1 MTRRKVTMLE
11 AFQDSARTSQE
22 RQDAALSRTQAA
34 AGDGALGVD
43 NPLAGD
49 PLVGDPLAGEG
60 RADPRPAPS
69 VHDGPAIVPVGESS
83 VGGSASGGHPGVDS
97 EGIDAEGR
105 AARTGLTLPF
115 SGYGFAVLQ
124 VLLLVGA
131 FLLGRQF
138 EEHGFGLGASHS
150 SEASG
155 QARLEAASFG
165 MPGRSLTSRQLSGAV
180 DAGARA
186 IQPERQT
193 GAPGEAGT
201 PGGGGSP
208 EGTQSDGVAAV
219 DTSSP
224 SAQPDPDTAADQA
237 FWDPAMRF
245 TVLAISYTRSPANE
259 ALAWETYDLLAE
271 LGFPVVKPSSGGIR
285 IFLHV
290 GAAASMD
297 ELADL
302 RNELQNVRVG
312 PRRTPDF
319 RTAYVVNINREID

>member
-1 MTRRKVTMLE
+1 
-11 AFQDSARTSQE
+11 
-22 RQDAALSRTQAA
+22 
-34 AGDGALGVD
+34 
-43 NPLAGD
+43 
-49 PLVGDPLAGEG
+49 
-60 RADPRPAPS
+60 
-69 VHDGPAIVPVGESS
+69 VHDGPAIVPVGEPS
-83 VGGSASGGHPGVDS
+83 VGGSASGGHPEVGS
-97 EGIDAEGR
+97 EGGVGSGGNDAEGR
-105 AARTGLTLPF
+105 EARTGLTLPF

-124 VLLLVGA
+124 VLLLAGA

-138 EEHGFGLGASHS
+138 EQHGFGLGASHS
-150 SEASG
+150 SEATG

-165 MPGRSLTSRQLSGAV
+165 MPGRSLTSRQLSGAG

-186 IQPERQT
+186 IQPERQS
-193 GAPGEAGT
+193 GAPEETGTSAGE
-201 PGGGGSP
+201 GSP
-208 EGTQSDGVAAV
+208 EGARSDGDTAV
-219 DTSSP
+219 DTSSS

-319 RTAYVVNINREID
+319 RTAYVVNINRETD